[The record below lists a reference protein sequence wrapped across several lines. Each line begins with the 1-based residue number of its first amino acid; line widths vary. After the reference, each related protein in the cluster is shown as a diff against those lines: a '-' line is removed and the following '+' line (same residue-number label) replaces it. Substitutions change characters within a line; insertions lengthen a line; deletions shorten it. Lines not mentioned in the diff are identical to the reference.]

1 MSNPT
6 VTTTDFYLAAYLFS
20 KSIRLTGHI
29 RENNKSTF
37 KFDGDGIDELLNDFC
52 QGMAIVS
59 PTVYAKNMR
68 DLKAIMYNGTTLK
81 PQNDYDKEA
90 ATKGSE

>member
-1 MSNPT
+1 MRST
-6 VTTTDFYLAAYLFS
+6 ITTTDFYLAAYLLS

-29 RENNKSTF
+29 RENNKSTYE
-37 KFDGDGIDELLNDFC
+37 FDGDGIDEHLNDFY
-52 QGMAIVS
+52 QGIAIVS
-59 PTVYAKNMR
+59 PTVYAKNIR

-81 PQNDYDKEA
+81 PLNDYDNAA